1 MKKIIFCTFF
11 ISLILFSCDRKEVNI
26 PIYSYSLLQD
36 EVLNFQLDISEKE
49 KIISFDYFNKNDS
62 INRLHF
68 NYNKVTDVLISNT
81 DTFYSTKREY
91 NSKEIKFRFYQTKDV
106 KSNNRSL
113 VFNEKYGL
121 LSNLAF
127 GSDYL
132 FTTDSISKIEKE
144 ILFKELF
151 LQLNEVNIK

>member
-68 NYNKVTDVLISNT
+68 NYNKVTDVLISNK

-106 KSNNRSL
+106 KSHNRSL

-121 LSNLAF
+121 LSNLGF
-127 GSDYL
+127 GADYL
-132 FTTDSISKIEKE
+132 FTTDSISKTEKE

-151 LQLNEVNIK
+151 LQLNEVNIE

>member
-36 EVLNFQLDISEKE
+36 EVLNFQQNISKKDE
-49 KIISFDYFNKNDS
+49 IISFDYVNMNDS

-68 NYNKVTDVLISNT
+68 NYNKVTDVLISNK

-132 FTTDSISKIEKE
+132 FTTESISKIEKE

-151 LQLNEVNIK
+151 LQLNEVNIE

>member
-1 MKKIIFCTFF
+1 MKKIIFSTFF
-11 ISLILFSCDRKEVNI
+11 IYLILFSCERKEINI
-26 PIYSYSLLQD
+26 PIYYYSLLQD
-36 EVLNFQLDISEKE
+36 DVLNFQLNISKKD
-49 KIISFDYFNKNDS
+49 KIISFDYFNRNDS
-62 INRLHF
+62 IDKF
-68 NYNKVTDVLISNT
+68 YFTYNKITDVLISNK
-81 DTFYSTKREY
+81 DTFYSTKKEY

-106 KSNNRSL
+106 KSHNRSL

>member
-1 MKKIIFCTFF
+1 
-11 ISLILFSCDRKEVNI
+11 
-26 PIYSYSLLQD
+26 
-36 EVLNFQLDISEKE
+36 
-49 KIISFDYFNKNDS
+49 
-62 INRLHF
+62 
-68 NYNKVTDVLISNT
+68 
-81 DTFYSTKREY
+81 
-91 NSKEIKFRFYQTKDV
+91 
-106 KSNNRSL
+106 L

>member
-36 EVLNFQLDISEKE
+36 EVLNFQQNISKKDE
-49 KIISFDYFNKNDS
+49 IISFDYVNMNDS

-68 NYNKVTDVLISNT
+68 NYNKVTDVLISNK

-132 FTTDSISKIEKE
+132 FTTESISKIEKE

>member
-1 MKKIIFCTFF
+1 MKKIIFSTFF

-49 KIISFDYFNKNDS
+49 KIISFDYFNMNDS

-91 NSKEIKFRFYQTKDV
+91 NSKEIKFRFYQIKDV

>member
-91 NSKEIKFRFYQTKDV
+91 NSKEIKFRFYQIKDV

>member
-11 ISLILFSCDRKEVNI
+11 ISLILFSCDRKEANI

-36 EVLNFQLDISEKE
+36 EVLNFQQNISKKDE
-49 KIISFDYFNKNDS
+49 IISFDYVNMNDS

-68 NYNKVTDVLISNT
+68 NYNKVTDVLISNK

-132 FTTDSISKIEKE
+132 FTTESISKIEKE

-151 LQLNEVNIK
+151 LQLNEVNIE

>member
-11 ISLILFSCDRKEVNI
+11 IYLILFSCERKEVKI

-36 EVLNFQLDISEKE
+36 DVLNFQLNKSEKE

-62 INRLHF
+62 IDRLHLKYNRL
-68 NYNKVTDVLISNT
+68 TDVLISNT

-91 NSKEIKFRFYQTKDV
+91 NSKEIKFRFYQKKIV
-106 KSNNRSL
+106 KSHNRSL

-127 GSDYL
+127 GADYL

-151 LQLNEVNIK
+151 LQLNQINIE